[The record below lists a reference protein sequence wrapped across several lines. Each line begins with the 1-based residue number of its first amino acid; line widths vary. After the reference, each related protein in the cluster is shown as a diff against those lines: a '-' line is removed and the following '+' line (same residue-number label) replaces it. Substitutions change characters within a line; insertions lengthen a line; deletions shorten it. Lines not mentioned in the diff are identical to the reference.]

1 MSAPYQ
7 PVDASPTP
15 SASASASAS
24 VLDKVKGAFKTGTAF
39 VQGNLNANFGAVSNI
54 VSIGGLFILV
64 VVIIVVTYTF
74 IRDYTLQYNE
84 QRSINTIETARQLQ
98 SIKQSLQTQPLR
110 NFYIKTA
117 LNCCSLGDW
126 NSNYVDLLALQY
138 AIMQGYRCLDFEIYS
153 MNDKP
158 VVAASSDKQTYSHTE
173 TFNHLDFVE
182 VCTKVN
188 SLAFSLAP
196 NKDDPL
202 LINLRIKSNNP
213 SADFVKGIID
223 GITAFGNRLLG
234 PDNNYEN
241 GGQNL
246 SKHPVSEFMGK
257 VIIMADISNPITTRN
272 CASQTQIR
280 DPTCLHQ
287 YINIGTNSPFL
298 HKLDYELGVK
308 NTPNMDTLIDHNK
321 KNMSIVFPDPPY
333 SVNVNFN
340 VAKAFGC
347 QLIGM
352 MPQLKDA
359 NLEMHND
366 FFKQEGCAFAL
377 KPTELCYQPVVIE
390 TPPPQNPAVSFAGRN
405 YSTDYASWSV

>member
-1 MSAPYQ
+1 MYSCAIYNRTEQNSMAQPEVPYQ
-7 PVDASPTP
+7 SMNEP
-15 SASASASAS
+15 SSSSA
-24 VLDKVKGAFKTGTAF
+24 LNKVK
-39 VQGNLNANFGAVSNI
+39 NI
-54 VSIGGLFILV
+54 FNILKNNSAISIGGLFVLI
-64 VVIIVVTYTF
+64 VVIIVVAYTF
-74 IRDYTLQYNE
+74 IRDYTLQSNE
-84 QRSINTIETARQLQ
+84 RRSINTIETARKLQ
-98 SIKQSLQTQPLR
+98 SIKQTQQNQPLR

-117 LNCCSLGDW
+117 VNCCSLGDW

-138 AIMQGYRCLDFEIYS
+138 AILQGYRCLDFEIYS

-158 VVAASSDKQTYSHTE
+158 VVAVSSDKKNYNHTE
-173 TFNHLDFVE
+173 TFNHLDFAE
-182 VCTKVN
+182 VCRTIN
-188 SLAFSLAP
+188 SYAFTQAP

-202 LINLRIKSNNP
+202 LISLRIKSNNTAP
-213 SADFVKGIID
+213 SFIQGIID
-223 GITAFGNRLLG
+223 GIKTFPTLG

-246 SKHPVSEFMGK
+246 SKHPVSEFMKK
-257 VIIMADISNPITTRN
+257 VIIMADVSNPLTTSN
-272 CASQTQIR
+272 CA
-280 DPTCLHQ
+280 PTDKNCLHQ

-298 HKLDYELGVK
+298 HKLEYEMGVK

-333 SVNVNFN
+333 RVNTNFN

-359 NLEMHND
+359 NLEMYND
-366 FFKQEGCAFAL
+366 FFNKEGCAFAL

-390 TPPPQNPAVSFAGRN
+390 TPPPQNPDVSFAGRN

>member
-1 MSAPYQ
+1 MNET
-7 PVDASPTP
+7 VDASLTP
-15 SASASASAS
+15 SASAS
-24 VLDKVKGAFKTGTAF
+24 VLDKVKGAFNF
-39 VQGNLNANFGAVSNI
+39 VQGNLNANFGEVSNI
-54 VSIGGLFILV
+54 VSIGGLFVLV

-84 QRSINTIETARQLQ
+84 QRSINTIEPARKLQ

-138 AIMQGYRCLDFEIYS
+138 AILQGYRCLDFEIYS
-153 MNDKP
+153 MNDTP
-158 VVAASSDKQTYSHTE
+158 VVAASTNKKNFYHTE
-173 TFNHLDFVE
+173 TFNHLDFGE

-188 SLAFSLAP
+188 SLAFSVAP
-196 NKDDPL
+196 NSGDPL

-213 SADFVKGIID
+213 SADFVKGIIN

-257 VIIMADISNPITTRN
+257 VLIMMDVSNPITR
-272 CASQTQIR
+272 S
-280 DPTCLHQ
+280 PELHQ
-287 YINIGTNSPFL
+287 YINIGINSPFL
-298 HKLDYELGVK
+298 HKLDYEMGVK

-333 SVNVNFN
+333 RVNVNFN

-359 NLEMHND
+359 NLQFYNE
-366 FFKQEGCAFAL
+366 FFENEGCAFAK

-390 TPPPQNPAVSFAGRN
+390 TPPPQNPDVSFAGRN

>member
-1 MSAPYQ
+1 
-7 PVDASPTP
+7 
-15 SASASASAS
+15 
-24 VLDKVKGAFKTGTAF
+24 
-39 VQGNLNANFGAVSNI
+39 VQGNLNQNFGAVSNI
-54 VSIGGLFILV
+54 VSIGGLFVLV

-98 SIKQSLQTQPLR
+98 SIKQPLQTQPLR

-138 AIMQGYRCLDFEIYS
+138 AIQQGYRCLDFEIYS
-153 MNDKP
+153 MNDTP
-158 VVAASSDKQTYSHTE
+158 VVAVSSDKQTYSHTE
-173 TFNHLDFVE
+173 TFNHLDFGE

-188 SLAFSLAP
+188 SLAFSVAP
-196 NKDDPL
+196 NSGDPL

-213 SADFVKGIID
+213 SADFVKGIIN

-257 VIIMADISNPITTRN
+257 VILMMDVSNPITTRN
-272 CASQTQIR
+272 CASQTK
-280 DPTCLHQ
+280 DTTCLHQ

-308 NTPNMDTLIDHNK
+308 NTPNMDNLIDHNK

-333 SVNVNFN
+333 SVNVNLN

-359 NLEMHND
+359 NLEMYND

-377 KPTELCYQPVVIE
+377 KPTNLCYQPVVIE
-390 TPPPQNPAVSFAGRN
+390 TPPSQNPALSFAGRN

>member
-1 MSAPYQ
+1 MAQQTEVPYHSMDEPSSSSA
-7 PVDASPTP
+7 
-15 SASASASAS
+15 
-24 VLDKVKGAFKTGTAF
+24 LNKVKTAFQIGKAF
-39 VQGNLNANFGAVSNI
+39 VQEKINANFGAVSNI
-54 VSIGGLFILV
+54 VSIGGLFVLV

-74 IRDYTLQYNE
+74 IRDYTLQHNE
-84 QRSINTIETARQLQ
+84 QRSINTIETARKLQ

-126 NSNYVDLLALQY
+126 NSNYVDSLALKY
-138 AIMQGYRCLDFEIYS
+138 AILQGYRCLDFEIYS
-153 MNDKP
+153 MNDTP
-158 VVAASSDKQTYSHTE
+158 VVAASTNKKNFYHTE
-173 TFNHLDFVE
+173 TFNHLDFVD
-182 VCTKVN
+182 VCNDVN
-188 SLAFSLAP
+188 SMAFTLAP
-196 NKDDPL
+196 NSGDPL

-213 SADFVKGIID
+213 GAKFVEGIID

-257 VIIMADISNPITTRN
+257 VLIMMDVSNPITR
-272 CASQTQIR
+272 S
-280 DPTCLHQ
+280 PELHQ
-287 YINIGTNSPFL
+287 YINIGINSPFL
-298 HKLDYELGVK
+298 HKLDYEMGVK

-333 SVNVNFN
+333 RVNANLN

-359 NLEMHND
+359 NLQFYNE
-366 FFKQEGCAFAL
+366 FFENEGCAFAK

-390 TPPPQNPAVSFAGRN
+390 TPPPQNPDVSFAGRN

>member
-1 MSAPYQ
+1 MNEPSSA
-7 PVDASPTP
+7 
-15 SASASASAS
+15 
-24 VLDKVKGAFKTGTAF
+24 LNKVKNAFKTGTAF
-39 VQGNLNANFGAVSNI
+39 VQENFGFVS
-54 VSIGGLFILV
+54 GLFVLI

-84 QRSINTIETARQLQ
+84 RRSINTIETARKLQ
-98 SIKQSLQTQPLR
+98 SIKQPLQTQPLR

-117 LNCCSLGDW
+117 VNCCSLGDW

-138 AIMQGYRCLDFEIYS
+138 AIVQGYRCLDFEIYS
-153 MNDKP
+153 MNNKP
-158 VVAASSDKQTYSHTE
+158 VVAVSSDKKNYNHTE
-173 TFNHLDFVE
+173 TFNHLDFGE
-182 VCTKVN
+182 VCAKINDT
-188 SLAFSLAP
+188 AFSIAP
-196 NKDDPL
+196 NSGDPL
-202 LINLRIKSNNP
+202 LISLRIKSNNP
-213 SADFVKGIID
+213 SPQFIKGIID
-223 GITAFGNRLLG
+223 GIKTFGTRLLG

-257 VIIMADISNPITTRN
+257 VIIMADVSNPLTTSN
-272 CASQTQIR
+272 CASTDQN
-280 DPTCLHQ
+280 CLHQ

-298 HKLDYELGVK
+298 HKLEYEMGVK

-333 SVNVNFN
+333 RVNTNFN

-359 NLEMHND
+359 NLEMYND
-366 FFKQEGCAFAL
+366 FFNKEGCAFAL

-390 TPPPQNPAVSFAGRN
+390 TPPPQNPDVSFAGRN

>member
-1 MSAPYQ
+1 MNA

-15 SASASASAS
+15 SASAS

-39 VQGNLNANFGAVSNI
+39 VQDNLNANFGAVSNI
-54 VSIGGLFILV
+54 VSIGGLFVLV

-74 IRDYTLQYNE
+74 IRDYTLQHNE
-84 QRSINTIETARQLQ
+84 QRSINTIETARKLQ

-126 NSNYVDLLALQY
+126 NSNYVDSLALKY
-138 AIMQGYRCLDFEIYS
+138 AILQGYRCLDFEIYS
-153 MNDKP
+153 MNDTP
-158 VVAASSDKQTYSHTE
+158 VVAASTNKKNFYHTE
-173 TFNHLDFVE
+173 TFNHLDFVD
-182 VCTKVN
+182 VCNDVN
-188 SLAFSLAP
+188 SMAFTLAP
-196 NKDDPL
+196 NSGDPL

-213 SADFVKGIID
+213 GPKFVEGIID
-223 GITAFGNRLLG
+223 GIKKFPRLG
-234 PDNNYEN
+234 PEYNYEN

-257 VIIMADISNPITTRN
+257 VLIMMDVSNPITR
-272 CASQTQIR
+272 S
-280 DPTCLHQ
+280 PELHQ
-287 YINIGTNSPFL
+287 YINIGINSPFL
-298 HKLDYELGVK
+298 HKLDYEMGVK

-333 SVNVNFN
+333 RVNTYFN

-359 NLEMHND
+359 NLKFYND
-366 FFKQEGCAFAL
+366 FFDNEGCAFAK

-390 TPPPQNPAVSFAGRN
+390 TPPPQNPDVSFAGRN

>member
-1 MSAPYQ
+1 MAQTQTQ
-7 PVDASPTP
+7 PVVP
-15 SASASASAS
+15 SQSMNEPSSS
-24 VLDKVKGAFKTGTAF
+24 VLNKVKNAFQSGSAF
-39 VQGNLNANFGAVSNI
+39 VQESIAANLGSVRSA
-54 VSIGGLFILV
+54 VSIGGLFVLV
-64 VVIIVVTYTF
+64 VVIIVVAYTF
-74 IRDYTLQYNE
+74 IRDYTLQYKE
-84 QRSINTIETARQLQ
+84 SRAINTIETARKLQ
-98 SIKQSLQTQPLR
+98 SIKQSLQNQPLR

-153 MNDKP
+153 MNDTP
-158 VVAASSDKQTYSHTE
+158 VVAASSDKKNDKHTE
-173 TFNHLDFVE
+173 TFNHLNFGE
-182 VCTKVN
+182 VCTSVN
-188 SLAFSLAP
+188 NTAFSLAP
-196 NKDDPL
+196 NKGDPL

-213 SADFVKGIID
+213 SPEFVKAIID
-223 GITAFGNRLLG
+223 GITTFGDRLLG

-257 VIIMADISNPITTRN
+257 VIIIADVSNPITTRN
-272 CASQTQIR
+272 CVSQTDR
-280 DPTCLHQ
+280 TCLHQ

-308 NTPNMDTLIDHNK
+308 NTPNMDNLIDHNK

-333 SVNVNFN
+333 NVNANFN

-352 MPQLKDA
+352 IPQLKDA
-359 NLEMHND
+359 NLEMYNE
-366 FFKQEGCAFAL
+366 FFNQAGCAFAL
-377 KPTELCYQPVVIE
+377 KPPELCYQPVVIE

>member
-1 MSAPYQ
+1 MSAPQ
-7 PVDASPTP
+7 QLDASPTQ
-15 SASASASAS
+15 S

-54 VSIGGLFILV
+54 VSIGGLFVLV

-98 SIKQSLQTQPLR
+98 SIKQPLQTQPLR

-138 AIMQGYRCLDFEIYS
+138 AIQQGYRCLDFEIYS
-153 MNDKP
+153 MNDTP
-158 VVAASSDKQTYSHTE
+158 VVAVSSDKQTYSHTE
-173 TFNHLDFVE
+173 TFNHLDFGE

-188 SLAFSLAP
+188 SLAFSVAP
-196 NKDDPL
+196 NSGDPL

-213 SADFVKGIID
+213 SADFVKGIIN

-257 VIIMADISNPITTRN
+257 VILMMDVSNPITTRN
-272 CASQTQIR
+272 CASQTK
-280 DPTCLHQ
+280 DTTCLHQ

-308 NTPNMDTLIDHNK
+308 NTPNMDNLIDHNK

-333 SVNVNFN
+333 SVNVNLN

-359 NLEMHND
+359 NLEMYND

-377 KPTELCYQPVVIE
+377 KPTNLCYQPVVIE
-390 TPPPQNPAVSFAGRN
+390 TPPSQNPALSFAGRN